1 MECINCPVQGECRQ
15 CVEVIH
21 VCESSRIIELE
32 TQIFSR
38 VGVSVADP
46 GFMEGGFKTRVRA
59 KILGATPTFG
69 KPRPPKRVV
78 LVTCNINSSTK

>member
-1 MECINCPVQGECRQ
+1 MHCLSKNAGVSALQLAPFIIFVCYCDRVCR
-15 CVEVIH
+15 VLVGF
-21 VCESSRIIELE
+21 SGGSRIY
-32 TQIFSR
+32 R
-38 VGVSVADP
+38 RGVQDNSARKA
-46 GFMEGGFKTRVRA
+46 GA